1 MERIKKP
8 KVVAIIP
15 ARGGS
20 KRLPRKNILLLNGI
34 PLITRVI
41 RTVNKSS
48 IFDDIIVSSD
58 DNEIISIA
66 KKEKVIVH
74 ERPKKL
80 STDVASVA
88 DTCLNV
94 ISSNPTDIFCCVYAT
109 AALISTQTLQNS
121 LKKFL
126 SDSNA
131 NVLMGVSKYNFNPV
145 QALTLSKN
153 GYAKML
159 FAKFR
164 NLKSQK
170 YPMTRVSNGT
180 FYWARYK
187 NFLREKTFYSN
198 KLKTFDV
205 PDDEVCDIDTLEN
218 FIQLKKKFR
227 LKNKKKI

>member
-1 MERIKKP
+1 MEMIKKP
-8 KVVAIIP
+8 KVIAIIP

-20 KRLPRKNILLLNGI
+20 KRLPRKNILLLSGI
-34 PLITRVI
+34 PLMTRVI
-41 RTVNKSS
+41 RTINKSS
-48 IFDDIIVSSD
+48 VFDETIVSSD
-58 DNEIISIA
+58 DQEIISIA
-66 KKEKVIVH
+66 KKENVKVH
-74 ERPKKL
+74 KRPNKL

-94 ISSNPTDIFCCVYAT
+94 ILHNPSDIFCCIYPT

-121 LKKFL
+121 SKKFL
-126 SDSNA
+126 SDSNT

-159 FAKFR
+159 FDKFR

-180 FYWARYK
+180 FYWARYQ
-187 NFLREKTFYSN
+187 NFLKEKTFYSK
-198 KLKTFDV
+198 KLRTFDV

-218 FIQLKKKFR
+218 FIKLRKKFR
-227 LKNKKKI
+227 LKK